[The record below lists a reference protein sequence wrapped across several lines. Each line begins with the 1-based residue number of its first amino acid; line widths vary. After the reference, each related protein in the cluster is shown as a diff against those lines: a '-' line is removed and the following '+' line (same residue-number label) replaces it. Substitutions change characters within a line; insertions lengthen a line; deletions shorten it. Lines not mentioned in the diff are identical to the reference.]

1 MLEFSI
7 VATPIGN
14 LEDITYRAV
23 KTLKEADFVLCEDT
37 RKTKVLLDKY
47 EISKPLKAYHQQTN
61 DQKIKRILEKMAEVK
76 RVALVTDAG
85 TPGISDP
92 GNLLIEK
99 ALEFFGSEIKIIP
112 IPGANALSAL
122 ISVAGIN
129 TTRFTFM
136 GFPPN
141 KKGREKFFR
150 EVLAS
155 DYPVIYYESP
165 YRLMK
170 NLELIE
176 KLQEELEAPQEAGT
190 KSLRA
195 VRGKAEQHKEV
206 YSRVHGV
213 SSGGFDKEMRQTRS
227 SSKKMIIGRE
237 LTKMFEEIKRGEVA
251 DVKKYYEENPD
262 KVKGE
267 IVVLVY

>member
-1 MLEFSI
+1 MQDSKELEFSI

-23 KTLKEADFVLCEDT
+23 KTLKEADFILCEDT
-37 RKTKVLLDKY
+37 RKTKVLLDRY

-61 DQKIKRILEKMAEVK
+61 DSKIERILEQMSEVK
-76 RVALVTDAG
+76 KVALVTDAG

-92 GNLLIEK
+92 GNILIKK
-99 ALEFFGSEIKIIP
+99 ALEFFGDKIKITP

-122 ISVAGIN
+122 LSVAGIN

-150 EVLAS
+150 EVLVS

-176 KLQEELEAPQEAGT
+176 GLQEELE
-190 KSLRA
+190 
-195 VRGKAEQHKEV
+195 V
-206 YSRVHGV
+206 
-213 SSGGFDKEMRQTRS
+213 
-227 SSKKMIIGRE
+227 SKKLVLGRE

-251 DVKKYYEENPD
+251 DIKKYYEENSD
-262 KVKGE
+262 KIKGE
-267 IVVLVY
+267 VVVLVY